1 MRAGCTRL
9 VIRCPNPHQS
19 GYISCVY
26 PHVALVSGIRASA
39 STIHSDDGRPVM
51 SHHDS
56 RHAGG
61 AECVRAVQGWLFD
74 AQTLI
79 IYDIPHIYIPM
90 WHWYAASEHRCRL
103 STMLMNYIYVDGY
116 VMDIQV
122 GRYVECACMRESCTI
137 ELV

>member
-61 AECVRAVQGWLFD
+61 AECVRAVQGWVVG

-79 IYDIPHIYIPM
+79 RVDIYHVYIPM
-90 WHWYAASEHRCRL
+90 
-103 STMLMNYIYVDGY
+103 
-116 VMDIQV
+116 
-122 GRYVECACMRESCTI
+122 
-137 ELV
+137 